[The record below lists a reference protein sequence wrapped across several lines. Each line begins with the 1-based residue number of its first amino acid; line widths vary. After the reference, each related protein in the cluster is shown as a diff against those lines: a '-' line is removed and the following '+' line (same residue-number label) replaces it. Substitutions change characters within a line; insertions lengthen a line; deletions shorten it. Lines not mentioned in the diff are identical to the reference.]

1 MLHDDE
7 VPLRSAKNIVRRL
20 RAAGHRLSRNDL
32 LSSMSFDNS
41 TDTRM
46 LDSYADEDV
55 NRSNQLNDF
64 AQLTRRDESDDR
76 MLVEQDE
83 EQADYLA
90 INEDDEL
97 LESASMTNDGD
108 IDDIPTISSDLGNE
122 NDVQSPYSEHNYIAT
137 DSAEHSPSVEELSTV
152 LALFRHRH
160 KLSKSCINDLC
171 DLLRSLGVKN
181 VPLDFRCIEK
191 NLKKKTENILQG
203 RRFVICSKCSNR
215 GGSLSKCE
223 NIQCNFN
230 SGFMST
236 PTTLCTFKIL
246 PELIAILERHN
257 VIPERNCNQFS
268 ISDVQEGHVRC
279 NILHRERVI
288 NPKKQIVT
296 LLLNSDGIVLKKF
309 NRSVWVTC
317 MVINEL
323 PRAIRFD
330 LRNVIICSISMG
342 GSKPKKNQFQSF
354 IEDWVIELQHLELG
368 FHVVPPNLNGHF
380 VQVHAYLIA
389 ASLDKPAQALLL
401 NLNDP
406 TGFYSCVRCTIQGIS
421 VPVREGTTRVF
432 IRKNHKD
439 CQNRS
444 NELYDKHL
452 IELLKKRPKSKASD
466 IDPACG
472 QQGPCLLRK
481 LYYFNIGPSFT
492 TDSLHNVYSGTFKRL
507 LEIWFKSRRT
517 SYSIHKHLPLIESR
531 LDAIR
536 YPSTTYH
543 LPSQLK
549 FYTHFKGNEYR
560 LVLLFGYQYFKPA
573 LPLKY
578 FQHLKLLAFAMNL
591 AESFV
596 LHHDT
601 IEIIRM
607 LLDEFDHLFSQLY
620 SVNSMTSVV
629 HSMVHVHE
637 SLKDFGPL
645 QNYSTFNFESVI
657 GSLVQSVNGPS
668 LVIHEL
674 VNNINIL
681 QAATEKIDHIHLHS
695 PLRIFIARLFSTKR
709 QALPKV
715 SSEDTKKSVRLGP
728 MLKLPQDHIVMT
740 YLNTIYSVPFHIHET
755 CWKNKIRFSI
765 YNPNSLSRNCDSCLL
780 FKNQNNET
788 CYGFVVAILNQ
799 PQEGYRILVNQI
811 QVNRRDSLILK
822 GRCIINPFIFWGHLT
837 DTPKFVII
845 SLEHI
850 IVKLAYR
857 RENDLF
863 HFFQFPNTV
872 EST

>member
-1 MLHDDE
+1 
-7 VPLRSAKNIVRRL
+7 
-20 RAAGHRLSRNDL
+20 
-32 LSSMSFDNS
+32 
-41 TDTRM
+41 
-46 LDSYADEDV
+46 
-55 NRSNQLNDF
+55 
-64 AQLTRRDESDDR
+64 
-76 MLVEQDE
+76 
-83 EQADYLA
+83 
-90 INEDDEL
+90 
-97 LESASMTNDGD
+97 
-108 IDDIPTISSDLGNE
+108 
-122 NDVQSPYSEHNYIAT
+122 
-137 DSAEHSPSVEELSTV
+137 
-152 LALFRHRH
+152 
-160 KLSKSCINDLC
+160 
-171 DLLRSLGVKN
+171 
-181 VPLDFRCIEK
+181 
-191 NLKKKTENILQG
+191 
-203 RRFVICSKCSNR
+203 
-215 GGSLSKCE
+215 
-223 NIQCNFN
+223 
-230 SGFMST
+230 
-236 PTTLCTFKIL
+236 
-246 PELIAILERHN
+246 
-257 VIPERNCNQFS
+257 
-268 ISDVQEGHVRC
+268 
-279 NILHRERVI
+279 
-288 NPKKQIVT
+288 
-296 LLLNSDGIVLKKF
+296 
-309 NRSVWVTC
+309 
-317 MVINEL
+317 
-323 PRAIRFD
+323 
-330 LRNVIICSISMG
+330 MG

-406 TGFYSCVRCTIQGIS
+406 TGFYSCVRCTIQG
-421 VPVREGTTRVF
+421 
-432 IRKNHKD
+432 
-439 CQNRS
+439 
-444 NELYDKHL
+444 
-452 IELLKKRPKSKASD
+452 
-466 IDPACG
+466 
-472 QQGPCLLRK
+472 
-481 LYYFNIGPSFT
+481 PSFT

-549 FYTHFKGNEYR
+549 FYTQFKGNEYR

-620 SVNSMTSVV
+620 LVNSMTSVV